1 MIAGV
6 VWQRRYQGA
15 ADVIKGIIF
24 DKDGTLFDF
33 NATWGAWTRQMLA
46 AEVGDDLAKFDQLAD
61 VLGYDAVNNRFFPG
75 SIVIASTVD
84 VVADHILRVLGDV
97 PKDALLARMN
107 AGSAKVEQQEA
118 VPLAAYFAS
127 LSQLDLQLGI
137 ATNDA
142 EAPALRHLERAG
154 VRDHFGFIAGYDS
167 GYGAKPAPGQLQGFC
182 AHTGLLPAQCA
193 MVGDSTHDLDAGR
206 AAGMLTIGVLTGPA
220 PAEELAPRADVVLQD
235 IGAIPAW
242 LRAEG
247 LVNA

>member
-1 MIAGV
+1 M
-6 VWQRRYQGA
+6 
-15 ADVIKGIIF
+15 IKGIIF

-46 AEVGDDLAKFDQLAD
+46 AETGDDPARLATLAD
-61 VLGYDAVNNRFFPG
+61 ALGYDVAANRFRPG

-84 VVADHILRVLGDV
+84 VVADHILSVLGPMDK
-97 PKDALLARMN
+97 PALIARMN
-107 AGSAKVEQQEA
+107 AGAAQVTQQEA
-118 VPLAAYFAS
+118 VPLVAYFSALKAS
-127 LSQLDLQLGI
+127 GLTLGI

-154 VRDHFGFIAGYDS
+154 VRDHFNFVAGYDS
-167 GYGAKPAPGQLQGFC
+167 GYGAKPAPGQLHGFC
-182 AHTGLLPAQCA
+182 AQTGIAAEDCA

-206 AAGMLTIGVLTGPA
+206 AAGMVCIGVLTGPA
-220 PAEELAPRADVVLQD
+220 PRAELAPFADVVLND

-247 LVNA
+247 LI